1 MNPETFH
8 DTKSGTARAIEPC
21 DRADKEAAGR
31 SCLSRRRLLLVG
43 GAGAVTILLGELFPG
58 RVAAEDERRRVRFA
72 AYPRKKI
79 GRLSQLVEHKPLEF
93 LYPDDGPHSLSFLVR
108 IGQPAGGGIG
118 PEQDAVAFSALCTHQ
133 GGTLRDL
140 YNSEHKIAGPCPV
153 HLTTFDL
160 TRHGM
165 VVAGHATE
173 ALPQVFLELEGD
185 DIYAIGVLGLIYGYS
200 SNVAFVKEG

>member
-108 IGQPAGGGIG
+108 IGQPAGGGSVPSRMPWLSAHSVHIREEPCGISTTVNTRLLG
-118 PEQDAVAFSALCTHQ
+118 PARCT
-133 GGTLRDL
+133 
-140 YNSEHKIAGPCPV
+140 
-153 HLTTFDL
+153 
-160 TRHGM
+160 
-165 VVAGHATE
+165 
-173 ALPQVFLELEGD
+173 
-185 DIYAIGVLGLIYGYS
+185 
-200 SNVAFVKEG
+200 